1 MLLLPLLSLLILLTV
16 VTAVGDVPAVFNDVA
31 NAAGINDDIAKDAAA
46 PFVVVGMSFA
56 AEVHAAAAVIV

>member
-1 MLLLPLLSLLILLTV
+1 MLLPLLSLLLLLTV

-31 NAAGINDDIAKDAAA
+31 NAAGIIDDIAKDTAA

-56 AEVHAAAAVIV
+56 AEAHAVDAVIV